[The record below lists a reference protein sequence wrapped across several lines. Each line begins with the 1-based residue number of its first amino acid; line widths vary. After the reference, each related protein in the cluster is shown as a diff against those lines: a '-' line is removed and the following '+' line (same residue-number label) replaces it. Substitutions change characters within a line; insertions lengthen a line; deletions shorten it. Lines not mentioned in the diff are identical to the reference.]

1 MLSNL
6 IRLIYFNLVMVDVL
20 GILKDIMLKLVFFG
34 EDSIVEKYYYFFE
47 FCSLIED
54 RLEEIKVE
62 ILFNCLE

>member
-1 MLSNL
+1 
-6 IRLIYFNLVMVDVL
+6 MVDVL

>member
-1 MLSNL
+1 
-6 IRLIYFNLVMVDVL
+6 MVDVL

-34 EDSIVEKYYYFFE
+34 EDSLVGKYYYFFE